1 MVVVVFVVVVSNW
14 SSVPGVMYYYYHGY
28 CYFCE
33 YYYDYYNYS
42 DDMVVEMDGIPT
54 IVRECDVRIIQKLR
68 KMMVMIVEVGPLVP
82 F

>member
-14 SSVPGVMYYYYHGY
+14 SSVQGVMWYYCDGYCYICDCYYYYH
-28 CYFCE
+28 
-33 YYYDYYNYS
+33 NYS